1 MTSIDQQPS
10 TVADVS
16 TQDAKKHFA
25 RNTLANL
32 LFFFFNAGT
41 ALYMVPFQ
49 IDHLGVARYGMVGV
63 ANAFVSY
70 LQVLTV
76 ALVGPTFRFV
86 TVSLAKGD
94 RGDAKSY
101 LNTHLVAS
109 LYFVAILLPVS
120 ALLSYFTPD
129 LLRIPPGQEANTRAL
144 FFLVYISF
152 MLALAGA
159 PFQVPTYVKQRFDI
173 RNYLD
178 ITNQVFRYSA
188 WIMLFAVTAPQL
200 WHIGLGYVLGA
211 GIALVGTIAVVR
223 KMIPELCPRLKG
235 FDRSKFIEMAK
246 MGKWVGLDQLGTMLY
261 WSTDMIVINLMLGPA
276 SAGRYSTIWLFALML
291 RAVVSMMANM
301 VSPTTIAAYARQ
313 EWDSALTNLARA
325 VKFMSLGLAIPLG
338 VFSGLA
344 VPFLTWWLGP
354 SFAPLYVLVWLM
366 ISHQVIN
373 SAIEPVGAI
382 ALAANKVTAP
392 CIATIVGGVLKVA
405 LSIAL
410 IKCTSWGVV
419 AVAVAGL
426 ITFTLRNLVFSPIY
440 AGKVLSKSSWQIYL
454 ALVPGAVV
462 FAVIAAAT
470 LWLTHTFDL
479 ATFPRLAGAG
489 LALVA
494 VGATAVYFLA
504 LNDRDRRFLSE
515 VAPWSK
521 RA

>member
-1 MTSIDQQPS
+1 MTSIDEQP
-10 TVADVS
+10 TPVGGVS

-25 RNTLANL
+25 RNTFANL

-41 ALYMVPFQ
+41 SLYMVPFQ
-49 IDHLGVARYGMVGV
+49 IAHLGLARYGMVGV

-94 RGDAKSY
+94 RDEANSY

-109 LYFVAILLPVS
+109 IYFIAILLPVS
-120 ALLSYFTPD
+120 AVLSYFTPD
-129 LLRIPPGQEANTRAL
+129 LLRIPPGEEANTRVL
-144 FFLVYISF
+144 FFLVYASF

-178 ITNQVFRYSA
+178 ITNQVFRYST
-188 WIMLFAVTAPQL
+188 WIILFAVIAPQL
-200 WHIGLGYVLGA
+200 WQIGLGYVLGA
-211 GIALVGTIAVVR
+211 GIALMGTIAVVR
-223 KMIPELCPRLKG
+223 KMMPELCPRLKG
-235 FDRSKFIEMAK
+235 FDRRKFIEMVR
-246 MGKWVGLDQLGTMLY
+246 MGKWVGLEQLGSMLY

-313 EWDSALTNLARA
+313 EWDTVLTNLARA
-325 VKFMSLGLAIPLG
+325 VKFMSLGLAVPLG

-354 SFAPLYVLVWLM
+354 SFTPLYILVWLM

-382 ALAANKVTAP
+382 PLAANKVTAP
-392 CIATIVGGVLKVA
+392 CVATIAGGVLKVV

-410 IKCTSWGVV
+410 IKCTHWGVV
-419 AVAVAGL
+419 SVAVAGL
-426 ITFTLRNLVFSPIY
+426 ITFTLRNLVFAPVY
-440 AGKVLSKSSWQIYL
+440 AGRILSKSSWRVYR
-454 ALVPGAVV
+454 ALVPGAIV
-462 FAVIAAAT
+462 FAGVAAAT
-470 LWLTHTFDL
+470 LGLAHRFNL

-489 LALVA
+489 LALMALGAA
-494 VGATAVYFLA
+494 VVYFIA
-504 LNDRDRRFLSE
+504 LDDQDRRFLKE
-515 VAPWSK
+515 VAP
-521 RA
+521 RRNQA